1 MAWEI
6 CDQPSTRPG
15 KHAKE
20 DQGRPVPGEHTAQRP
35 NGHGSNTEQVEGARA
50 KPAAQPSGGSHDHCA
65 HDARAGEDPM
75 DLEDLDAQAGHDLGE
90 DQRGVRGINGKGD
103 EPQAQ

>member
-1 MAWEI
+1 
-6 CDQPSTRPG
+6 
-15 KHAKE
+15 
-20 DQGRPVPGEHTAQRP
+20 
-35 NGHGSNTEQVEGARA
+35 
-50 KPAAQPSGGSHDHCA
+50 
-65 HDARAGEDPM
+65 M